1 MLADIDIERM
11 PYAVALVLSIAAF
24 AGCAVCVAL
33 RQYVLAAVLGGV
45 GLVFDAFF
53 AMALR
58 AQRRDGS

>member
-1 MLADIDIERM
+1 
-11 PYAVALVLSIAAF
+11 
-24 AGCAVCVAL
+24 L
-33 RQYVLAAVLGGV
+33 RQYVLAAVLGGA